1 MTFKASSLKYLL
13 AYVLGFHL
21 VVILIGL
28 VEGWILT
35 ISHIIVDKIDFSIQ
49 DGGFS
54 TLWHLFLFLVCYP
67 SGIVKII
74 LTRIIYIIAHF

>member
-1 MTFKASSLKYLL
+1 MLLDILTFKASSLEYLL

-35 ISHIIVDKIDFSIQ
+35 ISHIIVDNIDFSIQ
-49 DGGFS
+49 YG
-54 TLWHLFLFLVCYP
+54 
-67 SGIVKII
+67 
-74 LTRIIYIIAHF
+74 